1 MSASPMIGGSKF
13 QQTFLDWSKQSH
25 QLFLLVL
32 SIILVIWA
40 CYPEKMPINI
50 RWQMST
56 TFGRLLLVLLLY
68 IIYILTGWQ
77 MALLFTIVI
86 AMSWASRPL
95 LKPYVEDFR
104 DMKVTNIPRNK
115 WFVEKVLHENPLEIT
130 EDRVTTDSVQDSNS
144 RSGGRTSR

>member
-1 MSASPMIGGSKF
+1 
-13 QQTFLDWSKQSH
+13 
-25 QLFLLVL
+25 
-32 SIILVIWA
+32 
-40 CYPEKMPINI
+40 
-50 RWQMST
+50 
-56 TFGRLLLVLLLY
+56 
-68 IIYILTGWQ
+68 

-104 DMKVTNIPRNK
+104 DMKVTNVQTKK
-115 WFVEKVLHENPLEIT
+115 WFVEKALHENPLEIT

>member
-1 MSASPMIGGSKF
+1 
-13 QQTFLDWSKQSH
+13 
-25 QLFLLVL
+25 
-32 SIILVIWA
+32 
-40 CYPEKMPINI
+40 
-50 RWQMST
+50 
-56 TFGRLLLVLLLY
+56 
-68 IIYILTGWQ
+68 

-104 DMKVTNIPRNK
+104 DMKLTNVLTHK

-144 RSGGRTSR
+144 SSGGRTSR

>member
-1 MSASPMIGGSKF
+1 
-13 QQTFLDWSKQSH
+13 
-25 QLFLLVL
+25 
-32 SIILVIWA
+32 
-40 CYPEKMPINI
+40 
-50 RWQMST
+50 
-56 TFGRLLLVLLLY
+56 
-68 IIYILTGWQ
+68 

-130 EDRVTTDSVQDSNS
+130 EDRVTTDSVQDNNS